1 MHRTFLI
8 LLILLTFNLNGL
20 AEDWPMWRHDAGRTG
35 VSADSLPS
43 NPRLQWI
50 RELPPVTPT
59 YRSERLQFDRGYEPI
74 VSGDKLFISFS
85 HNDSVAAYD
94 VRTGVELWRYYA
106 DGPVRLAPVAWEN
119 NVCFGADDGRVYC
132 LDAETG
138 SLNWR
143 FESVPSTRKVLGNGR
158 LISLWPVRGGPV
170 LADGT
175 LYFAAG
181 VWPFEGIFIYALDAT
196 TGDVVWMNDRTG
208 FLYGQHPHGAQA
220 LGGLTPQ
227 GYMLV
232 NGDDLVVP
240 CGTAR
245 PAVLDRHT
253 GELKSF
259 SLPGEGRFPG
269 GWFMALDTP
278 EGRAARRGETLPS
291 ENENDTENEM
301 GIVFDSDINRELH
314 EDKMHVGAGEPGV
327 STSIV
332 VGGKAINFSD
342 GFEGVT
348 GEIHTMLSAAG
359 RLFVVTLEGEL
370 YCFGAEVLQ
379 NEPVR
384 HVSPEPIAAP
394 EEDSWN
400 TAAARL
406 LDETEGV
413 NGCAVVLGTQSG
425 RLAEELALQSE
436 MQVIALTE
444 SPETCNRLRRRFDER
459 GISSERLA
467 VFHQDRELASFGL
480 PPYMARFIVIE
491 DGDDSE
497 FANDAESVQ
506 AAFEILQ
513 PYGGTAF
520 INMPDVDPE
529 NLALRRETARLANAR
544 ISRIGEYDLLTK
556 EGALPG
562 SANYDGDWTSTD
574 ELVGSPAG
582 VLWYDD
588 TLMHFKRAPQPL
600 IMNGVMVSRD
610 KVWRGDTMG
619 AGAGEKHH
627 PDTACFYLGD
637 AAFMDVY
644 TGRLLHE
651 ETALAR
657 AGDVQQFLEDE
668 GRPPYQYRPPFVDEP
683 RPPGSPG
690 QPFHTEVD
698 RGRMINPMTGL
709 EEARRFIK
717 SYGCDGGNDY
727 GDLITMR
734 SATVAFY
741 DKRNES
747 GTINISGPRSGCTNS
762 IIPANG
768 LLNIPYFYDGCTCSY
783 PLPVGA
789 ALIRMPQTYEQWTA
803 WGPGNTETSEPIQ
816 RVGINL
822 GAPGDRV
829 TDAGTL
835 WLDSPSVGG
844 PSPDVS
850 IETLPETP
858 EYFYRHSLW
867 IEGGR
872 GWPWV
877 GASGAIGLSQI
888 QVNGLKQGV
897 YNVRLYF
904 AEPSL
909 EEPGRRVFGV
919 RLQGETAIE
928 AFDVFREAGG
938 KMKCCVR
945 EFDQIEITDSLNIE
959 LVAQQGETVLC
970 GIEIVLH
977 GLELD
982 PIPTLSAN
990 R

>member
-1 MHRTFLI
+1 MHRAFL
-8 LLILLTFNLNGL
+8 LLLFLLTFNLNGL
-20 AEDWPMWRHDAGRTG
+20 AEDWPMWRYDAGRTG
-35 VSADSLPS
+35 VSADSIPS
-43 NPRLQWI
+43 DPRLQWV
-50 RELPPVTPT
+50 RELPPVTPA

-94 VRTGVELWRYYA
+94 VRTGTELWRYYA

-119 NVCFGADDGRVYC
+119 NVYFGADDGHVYC
-132 LDAETG
+132 LDADSGT
-138 SLNWR
+138 LNWR
-143 FESVPSTRKVLGNGR
+143 FETVPSTRKVLGNGR

-170 LADGT
+170 LADGI

-181 VWPFEGIFIYALDAT
+181 VWPSEGIFIYALDAA

-208 FLYGQHPHGAQA
+208 FLYGRHPHNSVAM
-220 LGGLTPQ
+220 GGLTPQ

-232 NGDDLVVP
+232 NGDELIVP

-253 GELKSF
+253 GELTSF

-291 ENENDTENEM
+291 ENENETDNEM
-301 GIVFDSDINRELH
+301 GIVYDSDINRELH
-314 EDKMHVGAGEPGV
+314 EDKMHVGTGEPGV

-370 YCFGAEVLQ
+370 YCFGSEVLES
-379 NEPVR
+379 EPVR
-384 HVSPEPIAAP
+384 YALPETVPAPAEDEWNAMAAQLI
-394 EEDSWN
+394 EATN
-400 TAAARL
+400 
-406 LDETEGV
+406 GV
-413 NGCAVVLGTQSG
+413 NGCAVVLGVQSG
-425 RLAEELALQSE
+425 RLAEELALQSD

-444 SPETCNRLRRRFDER
+444 SPETRDRLRRRFDER
-459 GISSERLA
+459 GLPSERLA
-467 VFHQDRELASFGL
+467 ALYQDRDLASFGL
-480 PPYMARFIVIE
+480 PPYMARLIVVE
-491 DGDDSE
+491 DRDASGL
-497 FANDAESVQ
+497 ANDAKSIEAVYK
-506 AAFEILQ
+506 ILQ
-513 PYGGTAF
+513 PYGGMAF
-520 INMPDVDPE
+520 LKMPG
-529 NLALRRETARLANAR
+529 NYLHIWARLENAR
-544 ISRIGEYDLLTK
+544 FGNNGEYVLLTK

-562 SANYDGDWTSTD
+562 SANYDGEWTSSD

-582 VLWYDD
+582 ILWFDD

-610 KVWRGDTMG
+610 KVWRGEGMQ
-619 AGAGEKHH
+619 AGGGDDKHH
-627 PDTACFYLGD
+627 PGTGRFYLGD
-637 AAFMDVY
+637 AGYMDAY
-644 TGRLLHE
+644 TGRPLPE

-657 AGDVQQFLEDE
+657 AGEVQPFVEDE
-668 GRPPYQYRPPFVDEP
+668 GRPPYQFRPPFVDEP

-690 QPFHTEVD
+690 LPFHTEVD
-698 RGRMINPMTGL
+698 RGRMINPMTGI

-768 LLNIPYFYDGCTCSY
+768 LLNIPCFYDGCTCSY

-803 WGPGNTETSEPIQ
+803 WGVGEKEHEGDARPIQ

-822 GAPGDRV
+822 GAPGDRM

-835 WLDSPSVGG
+835 WIDSPSVGG
-844 PSPDVS
+844 PSPNVS

-858 EYFYRHSLW
+858 DYFYQHSLW

-877 GASGAIGLSQI
+877 GASGAVGLSQI
-888 QVNGLKQGV
+888 QVNGLKQGT

-904 AEPSL
+904 TEPSF
-909 EEPGRRVFGV
+909 EEPGRRVFDV
-919 RLQGETAIE
+919 RLQGKTAIE
-928 AFDVFREAGG
+928 ALDVFREAEG
-938 KMKCCVR
+938 KMKCCVH
-945 EFDQIEITDSLNIE
+945 EFDQIEITDHLNIE
-959 LVAQQGETVLC
+959 LIAQEGETVLC
-970 GIEIVLH
+970 GIEIVLQ